1 MKTEYTTVKTQDE
14 RGKWTWC
21 IRRADGSL
29 ARAASQYRG
38 DAGRIRKFRTQEAAE
53 VLARH
58 VSPTHAAL
66 TALRLT

>member
-1 MKTEYTTVKTQDE
+1 MATEYNPIRTQDE

-38 DAGRIRKFRTQEAAE
+38 DVGRIRKFRTREAAE
-53 VLARH
+53 VFARH
-58 VSPTHAAL
+58 LNKTCAAL
-66 TALRLT
+66 NALRYA